1 MIMKIRNLVALCLLV
16 AGIPAS
22 VKAQD
27 GARRAN
33 TPAAA
38 TGDVPQIVLDGFAAY
53 RNSGMRAAL
62 ELWLRTSP
70 VAATA
75 NMEQL
80 LGALAQV
87 EGMYGRMIGYDV
99 LRVVHVGTRVR
110 RVYFVLLYEK
120 GPLYGYIDCY
130 QTSRGW
136 VVPGFLTN
144 MQPGVI
150 LPPDLL
156 TGDAKATSNPASVRP
171 NGGR

>member
-1 MIMKIRNLVALCLLV
+1 MKIRNLVALSVLV
-16 AGIPAS
+16 AAIPAY
-22 VKAQD
+22 VRAQD
-27 GARRAN
+27 GARRTAGASAV
-33 TPAAA
+33 P
-38 TGDVPQIVLDGFAAY
+38 GDVPQIVLDGFAAY

-62 ELWLRTSP
+62 DLWLKTSP

-75 NMEQL
+75 NMQQL
-80 LGALAQV
+80 MGALSQI
-87 EGMYGRMIGYDV
+87 EGLYGRMIGYDV

-110 RVYFVLLYEK
+110 RVYFTLLYEK

-144 MQPGVI
+144 SQPGVI

-156 TGDAKATSNPASVRP
+156 TGDAKATANPASVGP
-171 NGGR
+171 NGG

>member
-1 MIMKIRNLVALCLLV
+1 MIMKIRNLVALCALV
-16 AGIPAS
+16 TATPAG

-27 GARRAN
+27 GAHRTTAGS
-33 TPAAA
+33 AV

-53 RNSGMRAAL
+53 RKSGMRAAFD
-62 ELWLRTSP
+62 LWLKTSP

-80 LGALAQV
+80 MGALAQI

-99 LRVVHVGTRVR
+99 LRVVHVGSRVR
-110 RVYFVLLYEK
+110 RVYFVVLYEK

-130 QTSRGW
+130 QTSHGW

-144 MQPGVI
+144 AQPGVI

-156 TGDAKATSNPASVRP
+156 TGDAKASANPASVGP
-171 NGGR
+171 NGR